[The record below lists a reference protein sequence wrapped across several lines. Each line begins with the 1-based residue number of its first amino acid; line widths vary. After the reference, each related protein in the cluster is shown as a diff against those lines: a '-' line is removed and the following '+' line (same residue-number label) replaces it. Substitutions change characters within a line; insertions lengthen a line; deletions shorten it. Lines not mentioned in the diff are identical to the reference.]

1 MILIAFEIS
10 MFPLSKQ
17 YPSESCDWRKD
28 ETDSSEFLP
37 IWFDTLLPSFQGKEK
52 TKKEEP
58 KYTFTLSKFNRLI

>member
-28 ETDSSEFLP
+28 EADSLEFLP
-37 IWFDTLLPSFQGKEK
+37 I
-52 TKKEEP
+52 
-58 KYTFTLSKFNRLI
+58 